1 MIDDISQ
8 YLRLL
13 HQFQVSEGG
22 QLQCAGLESVPGL
35 VDDQHVQH
43 NVILINID
51 IRLSIHWVRESS
63 QLCHLNY

>member
-1 MIDDISQ
+1 MIYLQ
-8 YLRLL
+8 YLRLF

-22 QLQCAGLESVPGL
+22 QLQCAGLESVSGL

-43 NVILINID
+43 NVILININ

-63 QLCHLNY
+63 QLSHLNY